1 MAQATTAARR
11 EGVTD
16 KQLYIRRKAKLWS
29 ERSGWEGDW
38 LDLIDYLAP
47 YMGRFTPGEANQGAK
62 SQRARKQLQSHAR
75 RAVKTLAA
83 GLMGGMTSPARPWF
97 RLTIANRK
105 LRDNHEV
112 KLWLQEVTDLM
123 REVFARSN
131 TYRAL
136 HQAYLE
142 IGAFGTSA
150 TVLMPDF
157 EDVIHL
163 YNLTIGEYALAT
175 DGKGRVNTLVR
186 EFNLTVGQLVDEFGL
201 ENCSTTVKDHHA
213 RGNID
218 QWILV
223 QHIIEPRR
231 YREAGKKDARNM
243 RFRSCYYEVGSGAG
257 EDKLLADEGFNKFP
271 VLAARWDVNGSDV
284 YGTGPGHDALADIK
298 EANFFKSRRAMAID
312 YQTNP
317 PLQVPGV
324 LRTAGVNR
332 FPGGTTYVDS
342 TGPETAIRSM
352 FEVRLDLQHLDASMQ
367 ETLQL
372 IREHFYEDL
381 FLMLANDTRS
391 GTTAT
396 EIAERHEEKLLML
409 GPVLERLHN
418 EKIDPLI
425 DGTFEELEKAG
436 LLPEIPQ
443 ALQGQDIVVQYIST
457 LAQAQRA
464 VGLAAHDRLI
474 ATVGAVAQATADPSV
489 WDKVNTD
496 ELIDEYAEGL
506 GVPAT
511 VLRSDD
517 EVAEIRAGRAQQ
529 QQAAQTAAMAEQVAG
544 AAKTASEID
553 TEGAQDVMGMFTSG
567 FGAPGSPSTPGAVQ

>member
-1 MAQATTAARR
+1 MAQNTSPTARR

-16 KQLYIRRKAKLWS
+16 KQLYVRRKAKLWS

-38 LDLIDYLAP
+38 LSLIDYLAP
-47 YMGRFTPGEANQGAK
+47 YMGRFTASEANQGGK
-62 SQRARKQLQSHAR
+62 SARARKQLQTNAR
-75 RAVKTLAA
+75 RALKSLAA

-97 RLTIANRK
+97 RLTISDHK

-112 KLWLQEVTDLM
+112 KRWLQDVTELM

-142 IGAFGTSA
+142 LGAFGTSA
-150 TVLMPDF
+150 TVLLPDF
-157 EDVIHL
+157 ENVIHL

-186 EFNLTVGQLVDEFGL
+186 EFNMTVGQMVEEFG
-201 ENCSTTVKDHHA
+201 EDNCSATVRDHYS
-213 RGNID
+213 RGNVD

-231 YREAGKKDARNM
+231 HRDAGKKDARNM
-243 RFRSCYYEVGSGAG
+243 RYRSCYYEVSAGAA
-257 EDKLLADEGFNKFP
+257 EDKLLADEGFSKFP
-271 VLAARWDVNGSDV
+271 VLAARWDVNGNDV
-284 YGTGPGHDALADIK
+284 YGTGPGHDALDDIK

-312 YQTNP
+312 YMTNP

-342 TGPETAIRSM
+342 TGPENAIRSM
-352 FEVRLDLQHLDASMQ
+352 FDVRLDLQHLDASMQ
-367 ETLQL
+367 ETLKL

-381 FLMLANDTRS
+381 FLMLANDDRS

-396 EIAERHEEKLLML
+396 EVAERQEEKLLML

-418 EKIDPLI
+418 EQIDPLI
-425 DGTFEELEKAG
+425 DGTYDQLEQAG

-443 ALQGQDIVVQYIST
+443 VLQGQDIVVQYIST

-474 ATVGAVAQATADPSV
+474 ATVGSVAQATADPTI

-496 ELIDEYAEGL
+496 NLINEYVEGL
-506 GVPAT
+506 GVPAS

-517 EVAEIRAGRAQQ
+517 EVAEIRNGRAQQ
-529 QQAAQTAAMAEQVAG
+529 QQAAHASQLAGEAATT
-544 AAKTASEID
+544 AKTASEID
-553 TEGAQDVMGMFTSG
+553 PAKMQDVMGMFTG
-567 FGAPGSPSTPGAVQ
+567 YGSPSPTEVGAM